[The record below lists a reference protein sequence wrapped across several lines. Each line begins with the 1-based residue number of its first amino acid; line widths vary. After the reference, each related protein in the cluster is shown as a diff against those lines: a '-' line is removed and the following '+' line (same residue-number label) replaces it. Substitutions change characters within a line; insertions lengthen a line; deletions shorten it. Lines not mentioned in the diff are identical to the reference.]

1 MSNSTRQKW
10 HGALTAANADLPKL
24 RDMAWTGVPRAW
36 RAQTWQ
42 LLLGYLPANLPRR
55 EATLTRKRGAYDE
68 AVEQFHDVDEAE
80 RTPQERVM
88 LRQILVDVPRTLPE
102 TPVFHTEPVQA
113 ALARILYVW
122 AVKHPASGYVQGI
135 NDLATPLFLVFL
147 AGHVGDGEEEVC
159 DVDALPQGT
168 LRSIEADVY
177 WCLTNLLDGIQDHYT
192 PSQPGIQRM
201 VTKLEELVKRMDR
214 PLYDHLEAEGLQFL
228 QFSFRWMNCLLMREF
243 PIRAIVRI
251 WDTCLAEEAGFE
263 VFHVYVCA
271 SFLLTWSAELRT
283 KQFQDLVMFLQDPPT
298 AGWGD
303 VEVETLLSQAYMLST
318 CFEGSEHHLSAP
330 TAAE

>member
-1 MSNSTRQKW
+1 
-10 HGALTAANADLPKL
+10 
-24 RDMAWTGVPRAW
+24 
-36 RAQTWQ
+36 
-42 LLLGYLPANLPRR
+42 
-55 EATLTRKRGAYDE
+55 
-68 AVEQFHDVDEAE
+68 
-80 RTPQERVM
+80 M
-88 LRQILVDVPRTLPE
+88 LRV
-102 TPVFHTEPVQA
+102 HA
-113 ALARILYVW
+113 ACALCVHRARSRFELLA
-122 AVKHPASGYVQGI
+122 
-135 NDLATPLFLVFL
+135 
-147 AGHVGDGEEEVC
+147 C

-263 VFHVYVCA
+263 VFHV
-271 SFLLTWSAELRT
+271 
-283 KQFQDLVMFLQDPPT
+283 
-298 AGWGD
+298 
-303 VEVETLLSQAYMLST
+303 
-318 CFEGSEHHLSAP
+318 
-330 TAAE
+330 